1 MASVHIRSRTSTH
14 SDRGASGH
22 HHRRQDFCYPFEA
35 QSPPRSPVLLVS
47 HSRQL
52 HYFCSVN
59 PPHAALGHAS
69 LCFLPLLRLHCPPLT
84 RAITTPK
91 SVHPKPYLTRVA
103 TSTKLACPHPAFVEG
118 ERGRCHRS
126 RRAGATPPTM
136 SSQQSQ
142 PNLRLTSEWWLRKRL
157 PAVLRRRL
165 TETQLLLR
173 MDCTSEMSSVRSRLS
188 SSSSSSLS
196 LLLIPSC
203 RISRPFRCRHRH
215 WRADPHHVRHK
226 EDLEPL
232 LERKLRFVSG
242 SDQIPE

>member
-84 RAITTPK
+84 RAITT
-91 SVHPKPYLTRVA
+91 
-103 TSTKLACPHPAFVEG
+103 
-118 ERGRCHRS
+118 
-126 RRAGATPPTM
+126 
-136 SSQQSQ
+136 QQSQ